1 MKIYTTVFAFQSFI
15 EQIGGKYVDVE
26 SIYPPGADLHSY
38 EPTQKDMINIAK
50 SDLFIYS
57 SDGLDPVSA
66 KITQSMENKNMKL
79 ALASDLNQKE
89 LIHSDDHDEDEGH
102 NHAETE
108 NDPHVWLD
116 PVLDRIFAEKI
127 KDKLIQKILNIS
139 HTMKNYKKLDK
150 DVANIDKRC
159 KNH

>member
-1 MKIYTTVFAFQSFI
+1 
-15 EQIGGKYVDVE
+15 
-26 SIYPPGADLHSY
+26 
-38 EPTQKDMINIAK
+38 MINIAK

-127 KDKLIQKILNIS
+127 KDKLIQKDPKHKS
-139 HTMKNYKKLDK
+139 YYENYKKLDK